1 MAEPPKKTAVK
12 ADAYPNSASQQEFGC
27 LLDSE
32 RNRAALQA
40 PHEGIANVAARLVSL
55 SAVVQACR
63 LKLACGDEVSHLAKR
78 GSRRHE
84 AWHAMFH
91 QYRRVAIPLEAH
103 SPTDEKYHLIFVGR
117 VVKFRI
123 SRYIR

>member
-55 SAVVQACR
+55 SAVVQA
-63 LKLACGDEVSHLAKR
+63 AGSSSHA
-78 GSRRHE
+78 
-84 AWHAMFH
+84 AM
-91 QYRRVAIPLEAH
+91 R
-103 SPTDEKYHLIFVGR
+103 
-117 VVKFRI
+117 FRI
-123 SRYIR
+123 WRRGEAAAMRLGTPCFINTDGLPYL